1 MCHRDMTSDCPK
13 CILFL
18 VSMEMLAV
26 RPAKVMY
33 MVVSGEC
40 IRIMSVTNSTPL
52 PGKSIHLLFFCTRI
66 VEGMEKTKGQV
77 LAIEM
82 ANPPLN

>member
-1 MCHRDMTSDCPK
+1 MCHRDMTSGCPK

-18 VSMEMLAV
+18 VSMEMLAM

-40 IRIMSVTNSTPL
+40 IRIVSVTNSTPL
-52 PGKSIHLLFFCTRI
+52 PEKGIHLLFFYTRI

-77 LAIEM
+77 SVFEM
-82 ANPPLN
+82 ANSL